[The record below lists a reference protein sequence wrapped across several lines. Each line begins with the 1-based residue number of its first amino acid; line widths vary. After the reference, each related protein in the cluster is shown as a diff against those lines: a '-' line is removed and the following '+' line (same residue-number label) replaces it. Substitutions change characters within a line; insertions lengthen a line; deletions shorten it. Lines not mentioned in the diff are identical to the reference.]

1 MRQVQKLLLQSIS
14 SIYSGAFSIR
24 LQCRMLLYCNKREKN
39 DNNKEREERRR
50 SWRIIKNAGSHAS
63 LSFACVFVSF
73 TNNNLIEFEWKN
85 NTNKRQIFFCD
96 FSILL
101 AHNLSL
107 ISLRRL
113 YLLQATNMP
122 DLYLWRF
129 ELASDSDCET
139 PNENSIF
146 SFGTSV
152 ARRKHKGQVH
162 QKSRSFGGFRL
173 SASPYKITKGKILF

>member
-14 SIYSGAFSIR
+14 SIYSGAFPFVYSVACYYIAT
-24 LQCRMLLYCNKREKN
+24 NEKKN
-39 DNNKEREERRR
+39 ENNKEREREERRR
-50 SWRIIKNAGSHAS
+50 SWRIIENAVSHAS

-173 SASPYKITKGKILF
+173 SHHTLFHHTK